1 MASAS
6 NGIGDK
12 LMQVWH
18 GSYNRSLGLLNQ
30 VIPSP
35 VVMRRVPPELAAGLE
50 LLGWVG
56 FLGIGRMVAGDIA
69 GGIKAMIMWWI
80 ATFGFSAVLGI
91 AGLIGIL
98 LAVPTFG
105 FSLLGAI
112 LLIMPPL
119 FAWFS
124 VPLVASGKLLVS
136 LQRMSSR

>member
-35 VVMRRVPPELAAGLE
+35 VVMRRVPPALAAGLE